1 MRVSV
6 CEHQKRSQHLH
17 LLFHYQEKKS
27 MAATTPLHQ
36 STNHLLFNIY
46 NTFKTSD
53 IYLFTNNQTL
63 TSDNI
68 D

>member
-17 LLFHYQEKKS
+17 LKKS
-27 MAATTPLHQ
+27 MAARLSQPTTYFLI
-36 STNHLLFNIY
+36 FIKID

-53 IYLFTNNQTL
+53 IYLITNNQTL